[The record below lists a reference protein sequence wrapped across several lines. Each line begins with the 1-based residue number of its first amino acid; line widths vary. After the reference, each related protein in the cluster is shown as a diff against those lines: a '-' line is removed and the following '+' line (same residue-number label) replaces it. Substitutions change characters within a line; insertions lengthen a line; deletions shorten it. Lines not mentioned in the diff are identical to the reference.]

1 MLLAPL
7 PKCSGVVL
15 VLFTNSFLAKIKRE
29 AVRIILSGGS
39 LVSAHKSQAAAL
51 CSVKTKRI
59 AGVTGR
65 RRPGLPLVR
74 SGQEGKCG
82 YFKFR
87 PLTRNEKK
95 KFMRALNP
103 DAKRMLSELGS
114 QAPITPGFPDLNSL
128 DAARPRPRAQE
139 LTD

>member
-1 MLLAPL
+1 L
-7 PKCSGVVL
+7 GQVG
-15 VLFTNSFLAKIKRE
+15 KR
-29 AVRIILSGGS
+29 
-39 LVSAHKSQAAAL
+39 
-51 CSVKTKRI
+51 
-59 AGVTGR
+59 
-65 RRPGLPLVR
+65 
-74 SGQEGKCG
+74 G

-103 DAKRMLSELGS
+103 DAKRMLAELGT

-128 DAARPRPRAQE
+128 DAAGPRPRAQQ